1 MEILNIKKHGEKNH
15 TYFGE
20 LANNKIMVV
29 FENDCIPVEGN
40 IKVLRGKLVTKN
52 SQNYY
57 YISSYE
63 VVS

>member
-1 MEILNIKKHGEKNH
+1 MEILNIKRHGKDTF

-20 LANNKIMVV
+20 VANSKVMVV
-29 FENDCIPVEGN
+29 FENEAVPVEGN
-40 IKVLRGKLVTKN
+40 IRVTKGKMVTKN

-63 VVS
+63 VI